1 MEFEME
7 GWITRDSHEGGVR
20 RRYINSFLSISASI
34 SSNEQDEASIYIYIY
49 PFLETPMG
57 KGSFY
62 ISRSNNWEKSKLVNG
77 SPKELDGRA

>member
-49 PFLETPMG
+49 IPV
-57 KGSFY
+57 
-62 ISRSNNWEKSKLVNG
+62 SRNTNGERKLLYLQV
-77 SPKELDGRA
+77 E